1 MPRRKVSIEAL
12 QAMTDRG
19 EKIVMVTTYDY
30 PSSLLVEESDID
42 IAFVGDSLA
51 MTVLGYD
58 STTPITLDEML
69 VFMRAVARG
78 AHTPLLLG
86 DLPFGAYSNPDLG
99 VQSSVRVLKEGR
111 MDAVKL
117 EGGEE
122 VADTVHAITRAGIP
136 VMSHIGL
143 TPQTSAAHGG
153 FKVQGRRADQAR
165 KLVEDALTLQDAGAF
180 GVVLETIPAEVAEV
194 ISRRLRIPTIGIGSG
209 PQCDGQVLVWHDM
222 LGFSREKYGRHAK
235 QFADLNATIRPALQQ
250 YAHEVRGGKFPGE
263 DNTWHMA
270 EEELQVF
277 AATA

>member
-1 MPRRKVSIEAL
+1 MA
-12 QAMTDRG
+12 DRG
-19 EKIVMVTTYDY
+19 EKIVMLTTYDY
-30 PSSLLVEESDID
+30 PSSLLVEDSDID

-51 MTVLGYD
+51 MTVLGLD
-58 STTPITLDEML
+58 STTPVTLDEML

-86 DLPFGAYSNPDLG
+86 DLPFGAYTNPDLG

-165 KLVEDALTLQDAGAF
+165 KLVEDALALQDAGAF
-180 GVVLETIPAEVAEV
+180 GIVLETIPAEVAEV

-209 PQCDGQVLVWHDM
+209 AQCDGQVLVWHDM
-222 LGFSREKYGRHAK
+222 LGFSGGKYGRHAK
-235 QFADLNATIRPALQQ
+235 QFADLNGAIRPALQQ
-250 YAHEVRGGKFPGE
+250 YAQEVRSGRFPGE
-263 DNTWHMA
+263 DNVWHMA